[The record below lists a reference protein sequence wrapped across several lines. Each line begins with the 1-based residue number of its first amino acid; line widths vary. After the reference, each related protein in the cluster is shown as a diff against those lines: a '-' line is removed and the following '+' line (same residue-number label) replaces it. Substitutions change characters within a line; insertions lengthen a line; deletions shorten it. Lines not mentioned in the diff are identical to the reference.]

1 MSDSRTSPEGGE
13 RLAKVIAR
21 AGLCSRRDA
30 EAWIA
35 AGRVGVNGRIVRTP
49 AFNVTTRDAVTVD
62 GNPLAERQGTRLW
75 LYHKPAGLVVTEKDP
90 EGRATVFE
98 ALEARGLPRVLSVGR
113 LDINTEGLLLL
124 TNDGGLKRV
133 LELPSTGW
141 MRRYRV
147 RAHGSVTQA
156 ALDGLANGIEVDG
169 IGYGPV
175 EATLEREQGAN
186 VWLVMGLREGKN
198 REVKNILDALGL
210 TVNRLI
216 RVSYGPFQLGDLP
229 PGEVEVIRAR
239 VLRDQLGKKLAEEA
253 GVDFDSA
260 LPEPGTP
267 GRDGAP
273 RPERQPVRSPRDRFT
288 PASRGRPERPT
299 GPGGSRFGRD
309 DRPARPRHIHF
320 EDGETVE
327 FKQPEPRGR
336 DRDAGPP
343 QRGGRPD
350 ASGRPD
356 ARPRPPRHDDRGPG
370 NGRPDRPRA
379 KGAGAGPRPFRGPRP
394 ADDSRPVRGPRKF
407 EGAERQA
414 GRGRP
419 ARDGDAAVPR
429 RPRAEGADAGSR
441 PFRGPRPTGDS
452 RPVRGPRKFEG
463 AERPA
468 GRDRPARDDRDG
480 AAAPRRPRTEGAD
493 AGPRPFRGSRPTGD
507 ARPPRGPRKFDGAE
521 RPAGRGRP
529 ARDGEAAA
537 PQRSGKPGAGPAK
550 ARPAGA
556 RPPAG
561 RGGPRPPG
569 RPGARPARPGTGGK
583 PRGGPGG
590 KGGRPPRPPRKSE

>member
-1 MSDSRTSPEGGE
+1 MDFVMSDSRTSPEGGE

-21 AGLCSRRDA
+21 SGLCSRRDA

-90 EGRATVFE
+90 EGRSTVFE

-156 ALDGLANGIEVDG
+156 ALDNLADGIEVDG
-169 IGYGPV
+169 VNYGPI

-198 REVKNILDALGL
+198 REIKNVLEALGL

-253 GVDFDSA
+253 GVDFDSP
-260 LPEPGTP
+260 LPET
-267 GRDGAP
+267 GAS
-273 RPERQPVRSPRDRFT
+273 ERQPVRSPRDRVR
-288 PASRGRPERPT
+288 PAARGRDERPT
-299 GPGGSRFGRD
+299 ARGRD
-309 DRPARPRHIHF
+309 ERPTAGARFARDERPAPTRRIHF
-320 EDGETVE
+320 EDGESVE
-327 FKQPEPRGR
+327 FERPAPRGR
-336 DRDAGPP
+336 DQDAGSRPSRDRADAP
-343 QRGGRPD
+343 RGRPSRAGQD
-350 ASGRPD
+350 ADRPQ
-356 ARPRPPRHDDRGPG
+356 RPPRRDDRRTED
-370 NGRPDRPRA
+370 GRPDRP
-379 KGAGAGPRPFRGPRP
+379 
-394 ADDSRPVRGPRKF
+394 
-407 EGAERQA
+407 
-414 GRGRP
+414 
-419 ARDGDAAVPR
+419 PR
-429 RPRAEGADAGSR
+429 RPRAEGADAG
-441 PFRGPRPTGDS
+441 
-452 RPVRGPRKFEG
+452 
-463 AERPA
+463 
-468 GRDRPARDDRDG
+468 
-480 AAAPRRPRTEGAD
+480 
-493 AGPRPFRGSRPTGD
+493 PRPFRGARPTGD
-507 ARPPRGPRKFDGAE
+507 ARPARGPRKFDSAE

-529 ARDGEAAA
+529 AHDGDAPRRPRAEGAGAGPRPPRGPRPTGDARPARAPRKFENAERPAGRARPARDADAA
-537 PQRSGKPGAGPAK
+537 PPRRSARPGAGPAK
-550 ARPAGA
+550 GRPAG
-556 RPPAG
+556 
-561 RGGPRPPG
+561 PRPTSG
-569 RPGARPARPGTGGK
+569 RPGAKNLGAKNPGKPGARPSRPGSGPRPGDK

-590 KGGRPPRPPRKSE
+590 KGGGRPARPPRKGD